1 MLAAQMRAGA
11 TVPTPPISG
20 AIDFFAS
27 VVERCHEAKEEA
39 LFPLLAG
46 YGGPEDGSLR
56 ALRTEHEEGRRLIGE
71 LGLLSGRRRVEGQ
84 ALTLLQAY
92 IALLRGHMA
101 GENTRLF

>member
-1 MLAAQMRAGA
+1 LRQEHEVIGQVLSAVEMLAAQMRAGA

-46 YGGPEDGSLR
+46 LPRRHCVGTGGP
-56 ALRTEHEEGRRLIGE
+56 HER
-71 LGLLSGRRRVEGQ
+71 
-84 ALTLLQAY
+84 
-92 IALLRGHMA
+92 
-101 GENTRLF
+101 